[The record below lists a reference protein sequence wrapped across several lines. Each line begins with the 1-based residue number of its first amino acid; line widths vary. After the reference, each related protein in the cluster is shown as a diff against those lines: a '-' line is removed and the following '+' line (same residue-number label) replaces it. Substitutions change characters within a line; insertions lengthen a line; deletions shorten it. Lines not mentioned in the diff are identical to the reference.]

1 MSMKR
6 INSSPVTY
14 IVIYI
19 AIVTMLTACT
29 TTETVQH
36 QQTSL
41 YQRLGGQTAIA
52 AVVDDFVKNVA
63 TDQRI
68 NEFFA
73 DADIEEFKSLLSE
86 QICEASGGPCRY
98 SGRSMRAAHAG
109 LGITDEHFSAL
120 AQDLQKSLDTFKVP
134 AQEQN
139 ELLTLLA
146 GMKGDIVR

>member
-6 INSSPVTY
+6 INLSA
-14 IVIYI
+14 VIYI
-19 AIVTMLTACT
+19 AIYVVIVTMLSACA
-29 TTETVQH
+29 TTETVRH

-41 YQRLGGQTAIA
+41 YERLGGQTAIA

-63 TDQRI
+63 ADQRI
-68 NEFFA
+68 NAFFA

-86 QICEASGGPCRY
+86 QICEASGGPCSY

-109 LGITDEHFSAL
+109 LDITDRHFSAL
-120 AQDLQKSLDTFKVP
+120 VQDLQKTLDTFQVP
-134 AQEQN
+134 MQEQN

-146 GMKGDIVR
+146 GMKNDIVR